1 MPSKKLEDY
10 EWFCPEP
17 FTNYM
22 NSVGGTNKPCCH
34 VEYWNKNHD
43 IKSFRKRFID
53 GGGDLIDKCCIRC
66 IKQEESG
73 VKSFR
78 QTYLEK
84 FDGKFAHKKKQ
95 LEENLDN
102 PPLLTVE
109 FKAQD
114 NFCNLRCNMCW
125 TIVSSGLAKE
135 NLALGKPLHPMMN
148 NNPHYKRKSTFPDL
162 ENILELKLVGGETLA
177 IDDNYELLER
187 CPSNV
192 DIYITTNATVTPK
205 FNGKDIFDFIPK
217 FKKIHM
223 NVSIEFWGEKNNY
236 LRFPS
241 KWERIMANVQKFKSF
256 DNCIVNYHST
266 LNALNVGYM
275 LEIIDNAD
283 CPINLGNLVYGE
295 NEMYSIVSVPPSI
308 RDQYLEKYYTH
319 YRQET
324 DHIIS
329 YLESMEYDEKQ
340 MEHMLKDIRDRDKYR
355 GTCLTDIFPEWKPYY
370 EKVYKS

>member
-1 MPSKKLEDY
+1 
-10 EWFCPEP
+10 
-17 FTNYM
+17 
-22 NSVGGTNKPCCH
+22 
-34 VEYWNKNHD
+34 
-43 IKSFRKRFID
+43 
-53 GGGDLIDKCCIRC
+53 
-66 IKQEESG
+66 
-73 VKSFR
+73 
-78 QTYLEK
+78 
-84 FDGKFAHKKKQ
+84 
-95 LEENLDN
+95 
-102 PPLLTVE
+102 
-109 FKAQD
+109 
-114 NFCNLRCNMCW
+114 
-125 TIVSSGLAKE
+125 
-135 NLALGKPLHPMMN
+135 
-148 NNPHYKRKSTFPDL
+148 
-162 ENILELKLVGGETLA
+162 
-177 IDDNYELLER
+177 
-187 CPSNV
+187 
-192 DIYITTNATVTPK
+192 
-205 FNGKDIFDFIPK
+205 
-217 FKKIHM
+217 M

-256 DNCIVNYHST
+256 DNCTVNYQST
-266 LNALNVGYM
+266 TNALNVGYM

>member
-1 MPSKKLEDY
+1 MTSKKLEDY
-10 EWFCPEP
+10 EWFCTEP

-22 NSVGGTNKPCCH
+22 NSVGGSNKPCCH
-34 VEYWNKNHD
+34 IETLHWNND
-43 IKSFRKRFID
+43 IESFRKEFIS

-73 VKSFR
+73 NKSFR
-78 QTYLEK
+78 QNYLEN

-95 LEENLDN
+95 LEDNLDN

-114 NFCNLRCNMCW
+114 NLCNLRCNMCW
-125 TIVSSGLAKE
+125 TILSSGLAKE
-135 NLALGKPLHPMMN
+135 NLALGKPVHRLLN
-148 NNPHYKRKSTFPDL
+148 NNTHYKRKSTFPNL

-177 IDDNYELLER
+177 IDENYEIMEM
-187 CPSNV
+187 CPPDV
-192 DIYITTNATVTPK
+192 TLKITTNGTVTPK
-205 FNGKDIFDFIPK
+205 FNGKTIFDYIPK
-217 FKKIHM
+217 FKKVYI

-241 KWERIMANVQKFKSF
+241 KWERIMANVQKFKTF
-256 DNCIVNYHST
+256 DNCVVRYHAT
-266 LNALNVGYM
+266 INALNVGYM

-283 CPINLGNLVYGE
+283 CPAGLDNLVYGE
-295 NEMYSIVSVPPSI
+295 NEMYSIVSVPPLI
-308 RDQYLEKYYTH
+308 REHYLEKYYTD

-329 YLESMEYDEKQ
+329 YLENMEYDEKQ
-340 MEHMLKDIRDRDKYR
+340 MEHMLKDIADRDKYR
-355 GTCLTDIFPEWKPYY
+355 GTCLPELFPECKPYY
-370 EKVYKS
+370 E